1 MKKNLIQQI
10 NFVKQIQPGC
20 NFFKYCLK
28 IYSIPHALTMCVYD
42 DIHILCINDYYINV
56 ITI

>member
-20 NFFKYCLK
+20 NFLNIVWKY
-28 IYSIPHALTMCVYD
+28 TVYTL
-42 DIHILCINDYYINV
+42 H
-56 ITI
+56 